1 MSKKTCISLKNFVY
15 STLSIMK
22 IELKIAKDERIFT
35 AFKTGYELAL
45 IDILTYMKLSKDK
58 DISEEI
64 RKIIKELTKGDKE

>member
-1 MSKKTCISLKNFVY
+1 MSKKTCISLKYFVY

-22 IELKIAKDERIFT
+22 IILKMDKDEKMFK
-35 AFKTGYELAL
+35 AFKNGYEIAL

-64 RKIIKELTKGDKE
+64 RKIIKEIKGGE